1 MKIIDLSVAIDNET
15 VADPPQFRPHI
26 EYVDHKAAQEEFCNL
41 YGVTVNELPEGN
53 GIASEFVRMTTH
65 GGTHMDAPWHFYPTM
80 NGGEPSMTID
90 EVPLDWCFGNGVVI
104 DMRDKAPG
112 YVVTAQDL
120 EDYFAKVGYMPK
132 EGDIC
137 LLMSGAGE
145 YYGTDKYLGHQC
157 GVGREGT
164 LWLIDHGVK
173 VVGTDAWSWDP
184 PMPSVAK
191 RYKECGDPSILWEGH
206 RVGREKA
213 YLHMEKLANLDKLPL
228 TGFQVICLPIKV
240 KKASAGWV
248 RAVAVLND

>member
-1 MKIIDLSVAIDNET
+1 MRIIDLSVAIDNET
-15 VADPPQFRPHI
+15 VADPPQFRPQI
-26 EYVDHKAAQEEFCNL
+26 EYIDHKAAQEEFCNL

-53 GIASEFVRMTTH
+53 GIASENVRMTTH
-65 GGTHMDAPWHFYPTM
+65 GGTHMDAPWHYYPTM
-80 NGGEPSMTID
+80 NGGEPAMTID
-90 EVPLDWCFGNGVVI
+90 EVPLEWCIGNGVVI

-120 EDYFAKVGYMPK
+120 EDYFARVGYMPK

-145 YYGTDKYLGHQC
+145 YYGTDQYLGHQC

-213 YLHMEKLANLDKLPL
+213 YLHMEKMANLDQLPL
-228 TGFQVICLPIKV
+228 TGFKVICLPVKI

-248 RAVAVLND
+248 RAVAILDD